1 MKLRF
6 SIRDLFWLTA
16 IAAMG
21 LAWWLD
27 HRRSMALH
35 EKYQSNIRIILPHL
49 VRGGPYAKLDFGSD
63 EFINFYAD
71 SISKAEQKSSPAEPF
86 RDPLFPV
93 PD

>member
-6 SIRDLFWLTA
+6 SIRDLLWLTLVV
-16 IAAMG
+16 G
-21 LAWWLD
+21 
-27 HRRSMALH
+27 MAVGWRIDRQHSVTLR
-35 EKYQSNIRIILPHL
+35 ENYRSNIRIILPHL
-49 VRGGPYAKLDFGSD
+49 VSGGPYAKLDFGSD

-71 SISKAEQKSSPAEPF
+71 SILKGKQKSSSGEPF